1 MPTSPSDERAERLHK
16 AAGHAHALTTMLVS
30 WYAVPPAQRGSV
42 LGEGHLLNI
51 LEVLQQSTQELVTEL
66 RRGT

>member
-1 MPTSPSDERAERLHK
+1 M
-16 AAGHAHALTTMLVS
+16 
-30 WYAVPPAQRGSV
+30 PPAQRGSV